1 MSITTGKIEFNIRVW
16 ISDEIIDPA
25 RDRTWNL
32 LLRRQAPYPLGHRTV
47 FNTNW
52 INLKL
57 KSSFIELRT
66 EPSSSCY
73 I

>member
-1 MSITTGKIEFNIRVW
+1 MSITTGKIKLKYLE
-16 ISDEIIDPA
+16 EIFDDILDPA

-32 LLRRQAPYPLGHRTV
+32 LLRRQAPYPLGHRTTLRV
-47 FNTNW
+47 NR
-52 INLKL
+52 LKSKL
-57 KSSFIELRT
+57 KSFFIELRT